1 MSTMHEEV
9 RVRHIIHTRNTKT
22 DEYSLQI
29 NSAELNV
36 AFKELVRRGLNCWPE
51 AHPEL
56 KELGDILDHGR
67 ILQDYWASRTDIS
80 GKVRHPDLPTDNPN
94 RFEQ

>member
-1 MSTMHEEV
+1 MKQIRIEHDPEGVGFLIQFTGEEV
-9 RVRHIIHTRNTKT
+9 C
-22 DEYSLQI
+22 
-29 NSAELNV
+29 A
-36 AFKELVRRGLNCWPE
+36 AFKELMRRALNTYCE

-80 GKVRHPDLPTDNPN
+80 GKVRHPDLPTNNPN